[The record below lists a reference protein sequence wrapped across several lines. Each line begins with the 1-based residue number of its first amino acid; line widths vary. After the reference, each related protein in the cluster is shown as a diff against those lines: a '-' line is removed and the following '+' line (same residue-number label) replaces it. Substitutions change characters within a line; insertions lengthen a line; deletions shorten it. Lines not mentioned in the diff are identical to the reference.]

1 MDKLNADLSI
11 NNARQ
16 VFGKVPGMSVWEND
30 GSGIQVGIAARGLSP
45 NRSWEFNV
53 RQNGY
58 DISAEPFGYPE
69 AYYSPPMEALEKIEV
84 TRGSASLQFGTQFGG
99 VVNYK
104 IKKPCAIKKMR
115 IEAVQ
120 TIGSYGL
127 FSTYNAVGG
136 TVGKWSY
143 HGFIQHRTAN
153 GWREN
158 SFYTTTA
165 AYWYSSYQFNARLK
179 VSGEYT
185 HNSFNSQQPGGL
197 TDQQFKNNHQ
207 QSFRERNW
215 FGAPWNLASVN
226 VHWKANENLELN
238 FKTFATLAERNS
250 VGFTKGIT
258 IADTL
263 NLLINAY
270 NPRQVDRDRYKNYG
284 IEVRSIQ
291 KYQLLNKEQIL
302 SGGFRIYKG
311 NTDRNQ
317 SGIGTSGNDFDLS
330 LTASQYGRHFTY
342 QTTNFALFAENIFQL
357 TKKLKIVPGIRYE
370 TIQNSGSGYLNTNG
384 NGAINLEK
392 RTRNFFLFGMGSE
405 YAVSEKTNFYANYS
419 QAYRPVTF
427 SELSPSATTDII
439 DPNLKDASGFNADFG
454 FRGTVKNFLNFDVG
468 VFHLQYDNRIGS
480 LNQNGNVFRTN
491 IGTSVSRGIESF
503 IELNVMKFFTD
514 SSRVGEEIGRAHV

>member
-1 MDKLNADLSI
+1 MNFARIIKMRHLISIVCFFSFMNLFAQKIDSLSPVQLNTIAVSPNYGTSEIERLSSVSEMIIYAGKKNEVIRMDKLNADLSI

-143 HGFIQHRTAN
+143 HGFIQHGTAN

-165 AYWYSSYQFNARLK
+165 AYWYSSYQF
-179 VSGEYT
+179 
-185 HNSFNSQQPGGL
+185 
-197 TDQQFKNNHQ
+197 
-207 QSFRERNW
+207 
-215 FGAPWNLASVN
+215 
-226 VHWKANENLELN
+226 
-238 FKTFATLAERNS
+238 
-250 VGFTKGIT
+250 
-258 IADTL
+258 
-263 NLLINAY
+263 
-270 NPRQVDRDRYKNYG
+270 
-284 IEVRSIQ
+284 RS
-291 KYQLLNKEQIL
+291 EEH
-302 SGGFRIYKG
+302 
-311 NTDRNQ
+311 T
-317 SGIGTSGNDFDLS
+317 
-330 LTASQYGRHFTY
+330 
-342 QTTNFALFAENIFQL
+342 
-357 TKKLKIVPGIRYE
+357 
-370 TIQNSGSGYLNTNG
+370 
-384 NGAINLEK
+384 
-392 RTRNFFLFGMGSE
+392 
-405 YAVSEKTNFYANYS
+405 
-419 QAYRPVTF
+419 
-427 SELSPSATTDII
+427 SELQS
-439 DPNLKDASGFNADFG
+439 
-454 FRGTVKNFLNFDVG
+454 
-468 VFHLQYDNRIGS
+468 H
-480 LNQNGNVFRTN
+480 
-491 IGTSVSRGIESF
+491 
-503 IELNVMKFFTD
+503 
-514 SSRVGEEIGRAHV
+514 